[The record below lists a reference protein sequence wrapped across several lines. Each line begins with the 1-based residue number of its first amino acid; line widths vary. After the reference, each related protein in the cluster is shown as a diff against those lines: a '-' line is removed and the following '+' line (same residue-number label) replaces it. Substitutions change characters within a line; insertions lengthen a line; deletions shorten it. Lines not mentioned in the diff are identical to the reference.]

1 MNPYAPLDRL
11 SPGAS
16 QLVVLG
22 VFGALAACWILGTA
36 ALAVLAFLQAR
47 SAARELD
54 DTPGP
59 GLRTLAGVVI
69 SDAEHNPPLR
79 VTITQTGT
87 ERQARYGR
95 YVRWAETERTV
106 RQEAFL
112 LQRGDGETVRV
123 EPGEALHLVAT
134 LQPPTRGPYRVER
147 TRVAAVG
154 AGRQVWVRGM
164 VERVAGLPAY
174 RARSL
179 DGAAWLLKPAD
190 TLPLLVSDEPPPQR
204 FVRRAWYFA
213 AWTLVLALGFGALH
227 GAVFANWHALR
238 LRGQVV
244 QARIVG
250 HDTVVRS
257 TRRGP
262 VTHYFVSADD
272 ACVARRRAP
281 RRGELRHL
289 GDRAAPTRTFSA
301 PFTVDPHHPQRAQIG
316 ARTLGVDRAQALL
329 SVLCAIILAAGQ
341 ALGYRARRP
350 WHERDRLVEDQPGTL
365 GDG

>member
-1 MNPYAPLDRL
+1 MNPYAPFDRL

-22 VFGALAACWILGTA
+22 VFGALATCWLLGSG
-36 ALAVLAFLQAR
+36 ALAVLSFLRAR
-47 SAARELD
+47 SAARELN

-59 GLRTLAGVVI
+59 GLRTLAGVVVA
-69 SDAEHNPPLR
+69 DAEHNPPLR

-95 YVRWAETERTV
+95 YVRWAETERAV
-106 RQEAFL
+106 RQKPFL

-147 TRVAAVG
+147 TRVAEVG
-154 AGRQVWVRGM
+154 AGRAVWVRGM
-164 VERVAGLPAY
+164 VARVAGLSAY

-179 DGAAWLLKPAD
+179 DGAAWLLTPPD
-190 TLPLLVSDEPPPQR
+190 PLPLLVSDEPPPRR
-204 FVRRAWYFA
+204 FVRRGWYFA

-227 GAVFANWHALR
+227 GAVFADWHALR

-244 QARIVG
+244 SARIVG
-250 HDTVVRS
+250 QDTVVRN

-262 VTHYFVSADD
+262 VTHYFVYAESAALPGVVLRD
-272 ACVARRRAP
+272 AVSFGTWETARTDP
-281 RRGELRHL
+281 
-289 GDRAAPTRTFSA
+289 TFSA
-301 PFTVDPHHPQRAQIG
+301 PFTVDPRHPQRAQIG
-316 ARTLGVDRAQALL
+316 ARTPGVGRAQAMLA
-329 SVLCAIILAAGQ
+329 VLGAIVLAAGQ
-341 ALGYRARRP
+341 ALGYRTRRP
-350 WHERDRLVEDQPGTL
+350 WHERDRLVEDQRGTL
-365 GDG
+365 GEG

>member
-262 VTHYFVSADD
+262 VTHYFVSAESPALPGVVLRD
-272 ACVARRRAP
+272 AVSFGTWETART
-281 RRGELRHL
+281 
-289 GDRAAPTRTFSA
+289 DSTFSA

-350 WHERDRLVEDQPGTL
+350 WHERDRLVEDQPGPL